1 MANATNIRVADYRD
15 GAVYHAFT
23 ALSSDAWTAI
33 AGYGYNS
40 QNWVTAI
47 KFQVAAPASS
57 VTFAW
62 YAWNS
67 EGGFRDLKY
76 KITEGESSSYINATS
91 STAGDGTFTA
101 ESGQYSQTTFTA
113 SKSLKANTDYV
124 LYIWTNR
131 STSYNSFTSIRVWN
145 ASTYP
150 LTVTYTAAASYKLT
164 LSVGSNVTASVT
176 LNSSPFGRSG
186 SVANNG
192 TIYAGEVLLL
202 TYSVTSG
209 YAIATHTLNG
219 STVNSGATH
228 TVAGAVTI
236 VLTAAASLS
245 AISTGNGTFGTAQTI
260 TVTRHNSA
268 YTHTITASC
277 AGQSQTIATKSSSTS
292 ISWNPAVSIMNSITN
307 AMSASCTLTCTTYNG
322 NTSLG
327 STTIAVTLSLPTS
340 GTYSVTPTPSVTIT
354 DQTGYATTYGGF
366 IQGYSKASV
375 NVTDGLKYSATTA
388 SRSTTANGTTY
399 TASHFVTG
407 ILTQSGTNTFT
418 ATVKDS
424 RGQTGAGS
432 SFINVLAYTAP
443 SISSFGVHRTDSS
456 GTADDSGAY
465 FVASYSVAITA
476 LNNNNTRSLTMRYK
490 KASAST
496 WTEVTITLS
505 AYTQSG
511 NTTPVAID
519 TGASYDVQLVLTD
532 AFATTTKS
540 TKLSTIPVTLDFN
553 DAGTGIGVGKV
564 SEVAGLFDVAWSGRF
579 RNTIRIDGELTL
591 AQRSAAAAATLTG
604 GGSLSNADLDA
615 DTLFTGI
622 YWCRSANSVTNIP
635 NNYGNGFLIAISNNA
650 TDSTGVQFFVPFSN
664 STIPRLYV
672 RLYINSQWYPWK
684 YATLT

>member
-15 GAVYHAFT
+15 GTVYHAFA

-47 KFQVAAPASS
+47 KFQVAAPASY

-113 SKSLKANTDYV
+113 TKSLKANTDYV
-124 LYIWTNR
+124 LYIWTAR

-150 LTVTYTAAASYKLT
+150 LTVTYSAAASYKLT

-176 LNSSPFGRSG
+176 LYSSPFGRSG

-192 TIYAGEVLLL
+192 TIYAGEVLRL
-202 TYSVTSG
+202 TYSVSSG

-228 TVAGAVTI
+228 TVAANVTI

-245 AISTGNGTFGTAQTI
+245 TISTGNGTFGTAQTI
-260 TVTRHNSA
+260 AVTRYNSA
-268 YTHTITASC
+268 YTHTIYATC
-277 AGQSQTIATKSSSTS
+277 AGQNQTIVTRSSSTS
-292 ISWNPAVSIMNSITN
+292 ISWTPAVSIMNSITN
-307 AMSASCTLTCTTYNG
+307 AMSASCVVTINTYNG
-322 NTSLG
+322 DTYLG
-327 STTIAVTLSLPTS
+327 ATQITVTLSLPTS
-340 GTYSVTPTPSVTIT
+340 GTYSVTPTPGVAIT
-354 DQTGYATTYGGF
+354 DQTGYASIYGGF
-366 IQGYSKASV
+366 VQGYSKASV
-375 NVTDGLKYSATTA
+375 NVSDGLKYSATTA

-407 ILTQSGTNTFT
+407 VLTTSGTNTFT

-424 RGQTGAGS
+424 RGQTGTGS
-432 SFINVLAYTAP
+432 SFINVLAYTPPA
-443 SISSFGVHRTDSS
+443 IISFGVHRTDSS
-456 GTADDSGAY
+456 GTADDSGDH

-476 LNNNNTRSLTMRYK
+476 LNNHNTRSLTMRYK

-496 WTEVTITLS
+496 WTEVPVTLS

-511 NTTPVAID
+511 NTSPVAITEGD
-519 TGASYDVQLVLTD
+519 SYDVQLVLTD
-532 AFATTTKS
+532 AFSSTTKS

-553 DAGTGIGVGKV
+553 ATGTAAAFGKV
-564 SEVAGLFDVAWSGRF
+564 SETDKTLDVEWDLKVKGTVMTMAMVTG
-579 RNTIRIDGELTL
+579 TL
-591 AQRSAAAAATLTG
+591 AASADWGTAVAYPTGFTQSNCQIVSFEVYNAGMWKSGYGLTSAADRRTFAALQSG
-604 GGSLSNADLDA
+604 GVNAFNNDSGL
-615 DTLFTGI
+615 
-622 YWCRSANSVTNIP
+622 YSASYRV
-635 NNYGNGFLIAISNNA
+635 LLRR
-650 TDSTGVQFFVPFSN
+650 FS
-664 STIPRLYV
+664 
-672 RLYINSQWYPWK
+672 
-684 YATLT
+684 